1 VPPYLR
7 AKGEFFTAL
16 DVAALA
22 VLWTVLIAAL
32 IRGASRMISSAND
45 LDISKA
51 GRREGDNSA
60 QPAEAD
66 EIAGGSTALR

>member
-1 VPPYLR
+1 
-7 AKGEFFTAL
+7 
-16 DVAALA
+16 
-22 VLWTVLIAAL
+22 VLIAAL
-32 IRGASRMISSAND
+32 IRGGSRMISSAND

-51 GRREGDNSA
+51 GREGDNSA